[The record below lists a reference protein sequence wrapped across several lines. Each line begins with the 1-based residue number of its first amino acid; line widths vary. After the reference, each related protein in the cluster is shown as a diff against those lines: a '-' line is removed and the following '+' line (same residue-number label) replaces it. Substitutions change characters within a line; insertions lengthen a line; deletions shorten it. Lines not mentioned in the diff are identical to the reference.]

1 LEDIAMIRSRTVTL
15 TVTAILSLGAGTG
28 CPWRKE
34 VIKIAPDGTV
44 IMHLTY
50 SATAEELERF
60 DALPSPETGWEV
72 SKTVEVEDDKE
83 KHTLTATQTFAS
95 GEELPQTYAPYD
107 DPGADLCLAFPTTL
121 SIEEDADGVYYHFHR
136 VYTPRRWAYVQYWK
150 DRFIDD
156 DIKKLGE
163 KPPEELT
170 ADEKLQIVMAFAGIE
185 AFKQLEFAK
194 TALLESEPDLQPE
207 YWLLARR
214 ALLDVY
220 EEDNDYFRAVVELCE
235 QAPED
240 EREECF
246 SHETERILAEGYA
259 AFTKSLRE
267 DAGFRAHQ
275 RAAFEWAYGRAE
287 RYFEITDELGA
298 HNFGIE
304 VEMPGKVIAHNGD
317 DLDDVSGT
325 DVVEWTFD
333 GRAFRDRPYELMAI
347 SRVDRE
353 PKIEGED
360 TVDDCDR

>member
-1 LEDIAMIRSRTVTL
+1 MIRNHTLML
-15 TVTAILSLGAGTG
+15 TVTAILSLVAGTG

-34 VIKIAPDGTV
+34 VIKIASDGTV
-44 IMHLTY
+44 AMRLTY

-72 SKTVEVEDDKE
+72 SKTVEIEDDKE

-95 GEELPQTYAPYD
+95 GGELPQTHAPDD

-121 SIEEDADGVYYHFHR
+121 SIEERADGVYYHFHR

-150 DRFIDD
+150 DLFIDN

-170 ADEKLQIVMAFAGIE
+170 ADEKLQIVVAFAGIE

-194 TALLESEPDLQPE
+194 TALLECEPDHQPE
-207 YWLLARR
+207 YRLLARR

-240 EREECF
+240 ERGECF
-246 SHETERILAEGYA
+246 NHETERILAEGYA
-259 AFTKSLRE
+259 AFTQSLRE
-267 DAGFRAHQ
+267 DADFRAYQ
-275 RAAFEWAYGRAE
+275 LAAFEWAYGRAE

-298 HNFGIE
+298 HNFEIE
-304 VEMPGKVIAHNGD
+304 VEMPGTVIAHNGD
-317 DLDDVSGT
+317 DSDDATGA

-360 TVDDCDR
+360 TVDDNGR